1 MTAHHEV
8 VLRAADIRTSG
19 QEEKNMHS
27 EFL

>member
-1 MTAHHEV
+1 VTAHHEA
-8 VLRAADIRTSG
+8 VLHAADIHTSG